1 MPDAIGV
8 CGSNQQCIGILM
20 YYSFVHIP
28 AQPRDVV
35 KNMTISMDDIR
46 YKMSEK
52 QLEMRLRTQDI
63 LV

>member
-1 MPDAIGV
+1 MPDTMVV
-8 CGSNQQCIGILM
+8 CGSNQSRIGILM
-20 YYSFVHIP
+20 YYSFMHIP
-28 AQPRDVV
+28 AQPRDVL

>member
-1 MPDAIGV
+1 
-8 CGSNQQCIGILM
+8 M
-20 YYSFVHIP
+20 YYSFMHIP
-28 AQPRDVV
+28 AQPRDVL